1 MSFLQ
6 ACRSKTDRDRPEDS
20 AELGYEIDFNNI
32 PPVYVREHYRDIN
45 KLRNYKDGE
54 HQDTI
59 VSKNKEI
66 ITGNSKQQD
75 HEDVENKDI
84 IEANFIKQFFG
95 WSDAKPKEII
105 RILDPPCE
113 DDCLIVYS
121 SSSGKW

>member
-20 AELGYEIDFNNI
+20 VELGHEI
-32 PPVYVREHYRDIN
+32 
-45 KLRNYKDGE
+45 DGE

-59 VSKNKEI
+59 VNKNKEI

>member
-20 AELGYEIDFNNI
+20 VEPGLEIDFNNI
-32 PPVYVREHYRDIN
+32 PPVYRDTN

-66 ITGNSKQQD
+66 IAGNSKQQD

-84 IEANFIKQFFG
+84 IEANFIKQLIG

>member
-1 MSFLQ
+1 MTNYGPFLQ
-6 ACRSKTDRDRPEDS
+6 ACRSKMGKDRSEDS
-20 AELGYEIDFNNI
+20 VEPGHEI
-32 PPVYVREHYRDIN
+32 
-45 KLRNYKDGE
+45 
-54 HQDTI
+54 DTI

-84 IEANFIKQFFG
+84 IEANFIKKVHDWF
-95 WSDAKPKEII
+95 DPKPKEII